1 MMSYDVLVRPPR
13 SRSAVPG
20 ATSPPHATGG
30 PSEGAYAAREASKSN
45 TSTPRKSHSSRFMAA
60 FTQFYGAEDESPGSP
75 ASPPESE
82 AGAELRG
89 KVESKLMSMWHNVKY
104 GWSGKLKANFSKEQ
118 PIWLLGR
125 CYHRKFSP
133 PPSMES
139 SVELNP
145 VSMETRFRDGEHLHQ
160 VVEGLDPEAVHELGT
175 DVMDEQNGD
184 TSWEEEGIEAFKRDF
199 ISRIWMTYRR
209 EFPAMPAL
217 NGGQF
222 TSDCGWGCMLR
233 SGQMMLAQGLVS
245 HFLGRNW
252 RWDPDTQI
260 FATQEDNLHRKIIKW
275 FGDVSS
281 RNSPFSI
288 HSLVTLGQESG
299 KKPGDWYAP
308 GAVAHLLRQAMCN
321 ASQENVDLDG
331 IQVYVAQDCTVYI
344 QDILDECLVTDRK
357 ATAPWHRA
365 RSPSRGGMTESQ
377 ENTHWK
383 ALILLVPLRL
393 GAEKLNTIYGNSLK
407 ALLSLE
413 ASIGIIGGRPKHSLY
428 FVGHQEDKLIYL
440 DPHYCQEMVD
450 VNQENFPVNTF
461 HCKSPRKMKITKMD
475 PSCCVGFYCPTRSDF
490 DHFIAS
496 VQPYL
501 MPLRSPQSRERAQV
515 GHQQTTEV
523 NYPMFVFCR
532 GRKCDQVMDLSN
544 VYSHN
549 LSMSSSMSG
558 TTGTDDDDD
567 DEDEFVII

>member
-1 MMSYDVLVRPPR
+1 MSHDVLVRPPR

-20 ATSPPHATGG
+20 GSGG
-30 PSEGAYAAREASKSN
+30 SAEAAGARDGSKST
-45 TSTPRKSHSSRFMAA
+45 TSTPRKTQSSRFMAA
-60 FTQFYGAEDESPGSP
+60 FTQFYGPDEDPST
-75 ASPPESE
+75 SPPEE
-82 AGAELRG
+82 VGTELRG
-89 KVESKLMSMWHNVKY
+89 KVESKLMSMWNNVKY
-104 GWSGKLKANFSKEQ
+104 GWSGKMKANFSKEQ

-139 SVELNP
+139 SMELNP
-145 VSMETRFRDGEHLHQ
+145 MTMEARFVDGEPLDD
-160 VVEGLDPEAVHELGT
+160 VVEGLDPDAVHELGT
-175 DVMDEQNGD
+175 DVVDEQNGD
-184 TSWEEEGIEAFKRDF
+184 TSWEEEGVDAFKRDF
-199 ISRIWMTYRR
+199 MSRLWMTYRR
-209 EFPAMPAL
+209 EFPAM

-233 SGQMMLAQGLVS
+233 SGQMMLAQGLIC

-252 RWDPDTQI
+252 RWDPDTQLYT
-260 FATQEDNLHRKIIKW
+260 TQEDNLHRKIIRW
-275 FGDVSS
+275 FGDISS

-288 HSLVTLGQESG
+288 HTLVTLGQEAG

-308 GAVAHLLRQAMCN
+308 GATVQLLRQAMLI

-331 IQVYVAQDCTVYI
+331 INIHVAQDCTVYI
-344 QDILDECLVTDRK
+344 QDILDECLIPAHDK
-357 ATAPWHRA
+357 SLAPWHRK
-365 RSPSRGGMTESQ
+365 RSPTREGEQ
-377 ENTHWK
+377 PENAENFHWK

-393 GAEKLNTIYGNSLK
+393 GAEKMNQIYGNSLK

-450 VNQENFPVNTF
+450 VNQENFLVNSF
-461 HCKSPRKMKITKMD
+461 HCKSPRKMKISKMD
-475 PSCCVGFYCPTRSDF
+475 PSCCVGFYCPTKSDF

-501 MPLRSPQSRERAQV
+501 LPLRSPQTRDRNHA
-515 GHQQTTEV
+515 GAPATEV

-532 GRKCDQVMDLSN
+532 GKRCDQEVDLSHL
-544 VYSHN
+544 VYSQQN
-549 LSMSSSMSG
+549 SMSSAASG
-558 TTGTDDDDD
+558 TVTDDEG
-567 DEDEFVII
+567 DEDEFVIL

>member
-1 MMSYDVLVRPPR
+1 MSYDVLVRPPR

-20 ATSPPHATGG
+20 GSGTSSGETPAQDG
-30 PSEGAYAAREASKSN
+30 SKSSA
-45 TSTPRKSHSSRFMAA
+45 STPRKTQSSRFMAA
-60 FTQFYGAEDESPGSP
+60 FTQFYGPEGEST
-75 ASPPESE
+75 SPPEAE
-82 AGAELRG
+82 AGTEVRG
-89 KVESKLMSMWHNVKY
+89 KVESKLMSMWNNVKY
-104 GWSGKLKANFSKEQ
+104 GWTGKMKANFSKEQ

-139 SVELNP
+139 SMELNP
-145 VSMETRFRDGEHLHQ
+145 ATMEARFMDGEHLQ
-160 VVEGLDPEAVHELGT
+160 EVVEGLDPEGVHELGT
-175 DVMDEQNGD
+175 DVMDDQNGD
-184 TSWEEEGIEAFKRDF
+184 SSWEEEGIEAFKRDF
-199 ISRIWMTYRR
+199 ISRLWMTYRR
-209 EFPAMPAL
+209 EFPAM

-233 SGQMMLAQGLVS
+233 SGQMMLAQGLIC
-245 HFLGRNW
+245 HFVGRNW
-252 RWDPDTQI
+252 RWDPDTQL
-260 FATQEDNLHRKIIKW
+260 FATQEDNLHRKIVKW
-275 FGDVSS
+275 FGDISS

-288 HSLVTLGQESG
+288 HTLVTLGQESG

-308 GAVAHLLRQAMCN
+308 GAVAHLLRQAMHL

-331 IQVYVAQDCTVYI
+331 IHVHVAQDCTVYI
-344 QDILDECLVTDRK
+344 QDILDECLIPAHDRSV
-357 ATAPWHRA
+357 APWHRK
-365 RSPSRGGMTESQ
+365 RSPSRGQ
-377 ENTHWK
+377 PPENSENIHWK

-393 GAEKLNTIYGNSLK
+393 GAEKLNQIYGNSLK

-450 VNQENFPVNTF
+450 VNQENFPINSF
-461 HCKSPRKMKITKMD
+461 HCKSPRKMKLSKMD
-475 PSCCVGFYCPTRSDF
+475 PSCCVGFYCPTKSDF

-501 MPLRSPQSRERAQV
+501 MPLRSPVSRERNQM
-515 GHQQTTEV
+515 GSQMTEI

-532 GRKCDQVMDLSN
+532 GKRCDQEADLSHL
-544 VYSHN
+544 VYSHTN
-549 LSMSSSMSG
+549 SLSSTASG
-558 TTGTDDDDD
+558 TATDDDD